1 VWCRILIVKHLV
13 ACVIGH
19 LEIMLS
25 LGQGLGNSVSSL
37 VTLGFRFLV
46 ILHVHGGVSRDVAAV
61 AEVRFCAFDFL
72 DDLAEFF
79 FGILVGWVLIFW
91 VVFFVGC
98 SEEFVLFAE
107 GDAALP

>member
-1 VWCRILIVKHLV
+1 
-13 ACVIGH
+13 
-19 LEIMLS
+19 MLS
-25 LGQGLGNSVSSL
+25 LGQGLGNSVGSL

-46 ILHVHGGVSRDVAAV
+46 ILHVYGGVSGDVAAV
-61 AEVRFCAFDFL
+61 AEVRFFTFDFL

-79 FGILVGWVLIFW
+79 FGILVGWVLICW